1 MTVVLP
7 KKLEFQIFEGKQYT
21 LLPAATTYAA
31 AYIERI
37 DGGSRYWTTCEVDGT
52 WYLAIRASSSG
63 YLHHLQTTYLT
74 LIYIHK
80 YELEVR
86 Q

>member
-31 AYIERI
+31 AYI
-37 DGGSRYWTTCEVDGT
+37 VDRENR
-52 WYLAIRASSSG
+52 W
-63 YLHHLQTTYLT
+63 
-74 LIYIHK
+74 
-80 YELEVR
+80 R